1 MWIVAMVVIAFSASA
16 SAFAAGDFANNAVT
30 ELAPLIALFGEQ
42 VTTQFLNSS
51 FTVLDSIL
59 FAMAPIGVLTAI
71 SAAIRVGGSSRL
83 KALIGK
89 ARESEESVEAELLSS
104 TSKDVCEI
112 WNGQELVRVQK
123 DGGVLQIVYQEPQ
136 EPQEPEEPEEPEE
149 PDESSSSE
157 SVSPEDLALAALA
170 ALESM

>member
-1 MWIVAMVVIAFSASA
+1 MWIIAIVVVAFSTSA

-30 ELAPLIALFGEQ
+30 DLAPLIILFGEQ

-83 KALIGK
+83 KALVGR
-89 ARESEESVEAELLSS
+89 ARESQESVEAELLSS

-123 DGGVLQIVYQEPQ
+123 DGGVLEIVYK
-136 EPQEPEEPEEPEE
+136 E
-149 PDESSSSE
+149 PDEPESDKPAPSEPASSE
-157 SVSPEDLALAALA
+157 SVSSAGKALK
-170 ALESM
+170 ALEGM

>member
-1 MWIVAMVVIAFSASA
+1 MWIIAIVVIAFSASVF
-16 SAFAAGDFANNAVT
+16 AFAAGDFANNAVT
-30 ELAPLIALFGEQ
+30 NLAPFIALFGEQ

-123 DGGVLQIVYQEPQ
+123 DGGVLQIVYQEP
-136 EPQEPEEPEEPEE
+136 EEPEEPEE

-157 SVSPEDLALAALA
+157 SVSPESVSPEDLALAALA